1 MKRLARNA
9 AELMSLSATLQADG
23 IQLEL
28 LSGPLTGVYDPNGAG
43 AIVFAVL
50 AVSAEVEREGIREK
64 TLEGLDAAA
73 RKGNHGGRPT
83 VVDDDKL
90 AAARARHAKGESV
103 TAIAKALGISRA
115 TLYRH
120 IGESA

>member
-1 MKRLARNA
+1 MAHSSQW
-9 AELMSLSATLQADG
+9 MSDHFH
-23 IQLEL
+23 
-28 LSGPLTGVYDPNGAG
+28 P
-43 AIVFAVL
+43 
-50 AVSAEVEREGIREK
+50 
-64 TLEGLDAAA
+64 
-73 RKGNHGGRPT
+73 RPS

-90 AAARARHAKGESV
+90 AIARARHAKGESV